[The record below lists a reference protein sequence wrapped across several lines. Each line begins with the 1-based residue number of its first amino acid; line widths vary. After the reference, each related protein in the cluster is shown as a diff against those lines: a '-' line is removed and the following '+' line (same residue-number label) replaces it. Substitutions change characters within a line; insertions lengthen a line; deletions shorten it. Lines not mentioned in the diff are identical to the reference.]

1 MVIEKQMRGRCSG
14 GGQKPSKVSS
24 SKWRLPDSGSL
35 VTGLLSPICEDYICG
50 CGTETGLYGSGTQ
63 WQSLISSL
71 IFYTG
76 RSSRCQL
83 ALQWDFLQIYGL
95 IQYTLFWYIM
105 QKWTQVFRFSGLFDS
120 LFQWI
125 SGLPIFLVYW
135 FFCFFIFSGFCGL
148 LVSLVF
154 WFIVFL

>member
-1 MVIEKQMRGRCSG
+1 MARALRCFFCNNSLFPSPTVLARNVVRQQGRSNGGAISVLSSPKGGAISVLSTPKGGADKHFLILNFWKDRLVVIEKQMRGRCSG

-83 ALQWDFLQIYGL
+83 ALQ
-95 IQYTLFWYIM
+95 
-105 QKWTQVFRFSGLFDS
+105 
-120 LFQWI
+120 
-125 SGLPIFLVYW
+125 
-135 FFCFFIFSGFCGL
+135 
-148 LVSLVF
+148 
-154 WFIVFL
+154 